1 MNMDVKRFV
10 GSCVCL
16 LVSASLW
23 AQDAKYH
30 LLIGT
35 YTSPGK
41 SEGVYV
47 YDFDTRDAS
56 TNYKSK
62 VVLGSPSYFAVTN
75 DRKFVY
81 TVGEDP
87 NRYINALSFNSRT
100 GELKLLNS
108 VPSGSA
114 GPTHISV
121 DDKGKYVFV
130 SNYGGGTLTAIP
142 INADGTLGSDIQDIK
157 HEGRS
162 IARDKP
168 FVHSAVVSPD
178 NKHVIT
184 ADLGTDKMNI
194 YAFDASKRPNP
205 LMPTAQGF
213 ISLAPGSGPRHST
226 FHPNRKFYYAVTEL
240 DGTVNAFKYKK
251 GKINLIQTIKMAD
264 ASYTGK
270 PDGADIHVSA
280 DGKFLYANTRNVLNE
295 IAIYSIDKKSGRLTV
310 VGRQPIGGK
319 SCRTFDIDPSGNW
332 MLVTS
337 QGTNEI
343 IFFKRDKETG
353 LLTPTGQK
361 IKHDRPSMLKFAK
374 ID

>member
-1 MNMDVKRFV
+1 MNMNVKKFV

-16 LVSASLW
+16 LISASLC

-87 NRYINALSFNSRT
+87 NRYINALSFDTRT

-108 VPSGSA
+108 VPSGSG

-121 DDKGKYVFV
+121 DAKSKYVFV

-178 NKHVIT
+178 NKYVIT

-205 LMPTAQGF
+205 LTSTAQGF
-213 ISLAPGSGPRHST
+213 VSLAPGAGPRHST

-251 GKINLIQTIKMAD
+251 GKIDLIQTIKMAD

-295 IAIYSIDKKSGRLTV
+295 IAIYSIDKKTGKLTV
-310 VGRQPIGGK
+310 IGRQPIGGK

-343 IFFKRDKETG
+343 IFFKRDQETG

-361 IKHDRPSMLKFAK
+361 IQHDRPSMLKFVK
-374 ID
+374 MD